1 MEGLPEAL
9 PVGFLNHTQHSDEQL
24 WTIWKTAQQILS
36 QRVDLNPLQRSTS
49 GVTADI
55 HPGDARALQ
64 VMPHQLLVN
73 PEADVTSSTLFTA
86 TGTYRADP
94 TGMILCPQPCNV
106 RFAAAYSWY
115 QRHTTRYAA
124 SWERQGDNFSLILEY
139 EFENHILAA
148 LGYSLKW
155 RQCRSGITSF
165 QPCCCFPPLRNS
177 LS

>member
-1 MEGLPEAL
+1 MPRILLKLAPILLLCGCGGGLPESL

-24 WTIWKTAQQILS
+24 WTIWRTAQQILS

-49 GVTADI
+49 DAAADI
-55 HPGDARALQ
+55 HPGDSRALQ
-64 VMPHQLLVN
+64 VMPHQLLVS
-73 PEADVTSSTLFTA
+73 PEADVTSSTLFAA
-86 TGTYRADP
+86 TGQFRADP
-94 TGMILCPQPCNV
+94 TGMIACPQPCNV

-115 QRHTTRYAA
+115 QRHTTHYAA

-155 RQCRSGITSF
+155 R
-165 QPCCCFPPLRNS
+165 
-177 LS
+177 